1 MKPDFS
7 DLYFQLGLRPDCGL
21 EELKRAY
28 HRRVA
33 RLHPDR
39 PDAQSTTATELP
51 LADLMAL
58 YGAATRFHRRYG
70 RLPGAASKPSGAR
83 PAATRRRQTD
93 LVFSPPDTRNMLFQ
107 PVLMLAA
114 IAVGVMAGVGWAWNG
129 SIEGWLQR
137 TIERR
142 MTAPTSALSPP
153 VVSNV
158 STAQAKPIDPAAT
171 QAHFHLSL
179 EGLLGTP
186 PVITQDEPL
195 PAPTRPA
202 DVDCLLHAAP
212 PRY

>member
-21 EELKRAY
+21 EDLKRAY

-39 PDAQSTTATELP
+39 PDAQSTTPTELP

-70 RLPGAASKPSGAR
+70 RLPGAPSKPSSAR

-93 LVFSPPDTRNMLFQ
+93 LAFASPDARSMPFQ
-107 PVLMLAA
+107 PLLMLAA
-114 IAVGVMAGVGWAWNG
+114 IAVGVMAGLGWAWNG
-129 SIEGWLQR
+129 SIEDWLQR

-142 MTAPTSALSPP
+142 MTAPTSAPPPP
-153 VVSNV
+153 VVSSV
-158 STAQAKPIDPAAT
+158 STAQGSIDPAAT
-171 QAHFHLSL
+171 QVHFHLSL

-186 PVITQDEPL
+186 PAITQDVPL

-202 DVDCLLHAAP
+202 DADCLLHATP